1 MLFRSAVDEGLLVK
15 GGGHAMAGG
24 LTVFEHKYD
33 ELGAF
38 LRENIK
44 EAQKL
49 ASSGSDLLIDGA
61 LTPLAAN
68 EELLAQLEKAGPYG
82 SGNPPPRFV
91 FPAHHVNFA
100 KIVGNGHVRCSLQAG
115 DGSRIDAVAFRSAD
129 TPIGELLLN
138 NNGMPL
144 HIAGSLKLNSWGG
157 RTKVE
162 MIIDDVADPRKNR

>member
-1 MLFRSAVDEGLLVK
+1 
-15 GGGHAMAGG
+15 MAGG
-24 LTVFEHKYD
+24 LTVFERKYD
-33 ELGAF
+33 ELGTF
-38 LRENIK
+38 LRDTLK
-44 EAQKL
+44 EAREQ
-49 ASSGSDLLIDGA
+49 AAHGADLMIDGA
-61 LTPLAAN
+61 LTPLAAT
-68 EELLAQLEKAGPYG
+68 EELLQQLEKAGPYG

-138 NNGMPL
+138 NNGLPL

-157 RTKVE
+157 RVKVE

>member
-1 MLFRSAVDEGLLVK
+1 M
-15 GGGHAMAGG
+15 
-24 LTVFEHKYD
+24 
-33 ELGAF
+33 
-38 LRENIK
+38 
-44 EAQKL
+44 
-49 ASSGSDLLIDGA
+49 LIDGA
-61 LTPLAAN
+61 LTPLGATQ
-68 EELLAQLEKAGPYG
+68 ELLAQLEKAGPYG

-138 NNGMPL
+138 NNGLPL

-157 RTKVE
+157 RVKVE